1 MKGFWILD
9 FRFWIVN
16 PLTAIHQPL
25 VQHGANKHT
34 IPNGA
39 KAENISL
46 LTFECV
52 TFDFQSSGTSH

>member
-1 MKGFWILD
+1 MKKRKKI
-9 FRFWIVN
+9 
-16 PLTAIHQPL
+16 L

-39 KAENISL
+39 KAENINL

-52 TFDFQSSGTSH
+52 TFDFRAAVLVNGNKNI